1 MANAQE
7 GNRSSAPNPEQ
18 MAGMNAM
25 VSAAVKEA
33 VAAVFAGLTPTLEG
47 MALTPE
53 KIRAITAPHVDE
65 AKVAREKRER
75 AQWKQDE
82 DERLKQDQER
92 QNRCTHL
99 DKRGQTSVRLIRN
112 YPDRQAR
119 GICVLCQALIYP
131 KSWFVLAPD
140 AEHPRGKPVLMGPHK
155 DYAIVQ
161 QIIAYEGS

>member
-1 MANAQE
+1 
-7 GNRSSAPNPEQ
+7 
-18 MAGMNAM
+18 MNFGDSCYL
-25 VSAAVKEA
+25 VDRRFIIIIFEE
-33 VAAVFAGLTPTLEG
+33 F
-47 MALTPE
+47 
-53 KIRAITAPHVDE
+53 IR
-65 AKVAREKRER
+65 
-75 AQWKQDE
+75 Q
-82 DERLKQDQER
+82 
-92 QNRCTHL
+92 
-99 DKRGQTSVRLIRN
+99 RGQTSVRLIRN